1 MNAQLNSSSPRT
13 CGTPLGAT
21 WITALITFA
30 SMAAQSAVT
39 PLLLDDYSNPTTNK
53 NGVERLLI
61 DDKAA
66 GSKSQA
72 TQKCENGV
80 LIVKGDLVPG
90 RGVPAF
96 ISEVSPLAADGKAR
110 DMSGYEGVRLRVRVT
125 KGTLVV
131 QVGSSDIQNF
141 DFHASAPIAGKR
153 GEFQEVRIPFKA
165 MKRAWSEQTALN
177 LKSITSINLVSF
189 GVAKDSFE
197 YAVDEIGFY

>member
-1 MNAQLNSSSPRT
+1 MNAQLISSSPRT
-13 CGTPLGAT
+13 CGSPLGGT
-21 WITALITFA
+21 WVTALIAFA
-30 SMAAQSAVT
+30 SMAAQPPVT
-39 PLLLDDYSNPTTNK
+39 PRLLDDYSDPKINK

-80 LIVKGDLVPG
+80 LTIKGDLIPG

-96 ISEVSPLAADGKAR
+96 ISEVSSLSTDGKAK
-110 DMSGYEGVRLRVRVT
+110 DLSGYEGVRLRVRVT

-131 QVGSSDIQNF
+131 QVGSSEVQNF
-141 DFHASAPIAGKR
+141 DFHASAPIAGNR

-177 LKSITSINLVSF
+177 LKSVTSVNLVSF
-189 GVAKDSFE
+189 GVARDSFE